1 MEIMYT
7 YKEIELVTK
16 NSSWWKQIKY
26 RRESAVILNRYRNQG
41 WKLMKKEGK
50 MKNILKVDTRSYSK
64 YLLRRKI
71 KVNA

>member
-64 YLLRRKI
+64 YFLRRKI
-71 KVNA
+71 KVNT

>member
-26 RRESAVILNRYRNQG
+26 RRESATILNRYRNQG

-64 YLLRRKI
+64 YFLRRKI
-71 KVNA
+71 KVNT

>member
-1 MEIMYT
+1 MYT

-26 RRESAVILNRYRNQG
+26 RRESATILNRYRNQG

-64 YLLRRKI
+64 YFLRRKI
-71 KVNA
+71 KVNT

>member
-1 MEIMYT
+1 MYT

-64 YLLRRKI
+64 YFLRRKI
-71 KVNA
+71 KVNT

>member
-1 MEIMYT
+1 MYT

-26 RRESAVILNRYRNQG
+26 RRESATILNRYRNQG

-71 KVNA
+71 KVNT

>member
-26 RRESAVILNRYRNQG
+26 RRESAAILNRYRNQG

-71 KVNA
+71 KVNT

>member
-26 RRESAVILNRYRNQG
+26 RRESATILNRYRNQG

-71 KVNA
+71 KVNT

>member
-1 MEIMYT
+1 MYT

-71 KVNA
+71 KVNT

>member
-26 RRESAVILNRYRNQG
+26 RKESALILNNYRNQG
-41 WKLMKKEGK
+41 WKLVKKIGK
-50 MKNILKVDTRSYSK
+50 ENNILKVDTRSYSK
-64 YLLRRKI
+64 YFLKKKLI
-71 KVNA
+71 

>member
-71 KVNA
+71 KVNT